1 MTLTIN
7 IAILSK
13 KEHYMCIHNAEYGT
27 DLKLDTDLAMFL
39 FATKAMMCL
48 T

>member
-1 MTLTIN
+1 
-7 IAILSK
+7 
-13 KEHYMCIHNAEYGT
+13 MCIHNAEYGT

-48 T
+48 TWMKAVMLCIIIGAI